1 MTASRRKTRLRLRSA
16 IAFCCGFAVLAP
28 VAQAD
33 APFSGFDP
41 VRMDAPRGDP
51 PATSPEL
58 QFQSAGAHL
67 NAVAY
72 LAAGAGPHPTVLLLH
87 GFPGNER
94 NLDLAQALRRAGWNV
109 FFFHYRGAWGSG
121 GEFSFGNALEDVSA
135 VVTTLREPGFA
146 RAYRVDPERIALL
159 GHSMGGAVALISAAE
174 LAEVRCV
181 ASLAG
186 ANLGA
191 LAERVSAS
199 PEAAKAAAAQ
209 FQSWGEGRVR
219 GVSGEAMVA
228 ELLANP
234 PRFTLT
240 QHAAMLAKKPTLL
253 VAGARDDVTP
263 PAAHHAPLV
272 AAIRAA
278 SGTLLNETT
287 LDSDHAFSEARIAL
301 ADTLIAWLASCRA
314 HSSGS

>member
-1 MTASRRKTRLRLRSA
+1 MALRSA
-16 IAFCCGFAVLAP
+16 LALCCGFALLAS
-28 VAQAD
+28 VAEAE
-33 APFSGFDP
+33 APGGFDP

-58 QFQSAGAHL
+58 QFQSEGFHL

-94 NLDLAQALRRAGWNV
+94 NLDLAQAIRRAGWNV
-109 FFFHYRGAWGSG
+109 FFFRYRGAWGSG
-121 GEFSFGNALEDVSA
+121 GEFSFGNALEDVRA
-135 VVTTLREPGFA
+135 VVTTLREPEFA
-146 RAYRVDPERIALL
+146 RAHRVDSARIALL

-199 PEAAKAAAAQ
+199 PEAAKAVAQ

-219 GVSGEAMVA
+219 GVSGEAMIA
-228 ELLANP
+228 ELLANRE
-234 PRFTLT
+234 RFTLT
-240 QHAAMLAKKPTLL
+240 RHAATLATKPTLL

-278 SGTLLNETT
+278 NGTLLEETT
-287 LDSDHAFSEARIAL
+287 LASDHAFSETRIAL
-301 ADTLIAWLASCRA
+301 ADTLVAWLASRRA
-314 HSSGS
+314 HIAGN

>member
-1 MTASRRKTRLRLRSA
+1 VALRSVVA
-16 IAFCCGFAVLAP
+16 LCCGFVVLAS
-28 VAQAD
+28 VSEAD
-33 APFSGFDP
+33 APLTGFDP

-58 QFQSAGAHL
+58 QFASEGAHL

-72 LAAGAGPHPTVLLLH
+72 LAAGVGPHPTVLLLH

-94 NLDLAQALRRAGWNV
+94 NLDLAQAIRRAGWNV

-135 VVTTLREPGFA
+135 VITTLREPAFA
-146 RAYRVDPERIALL
+146 MQYRVDPERIVLV

-174 LAEVRCV
+174 HADVRCV

-199 PEAAKAAAAQ
+199 PEAGKAAAAQ
-209 FQSWGEGRVR
+209 FRSWGEGRVR

-228 ELLANP
+228 ELLANRE
-234 PRFTLT
+234 RFTLT
-240 QHAAMLAKKPTLL
+240 HHAPMLAKKPTLL

-263 PAAHHAPLV
+263 PAAHHAPLA

-278 SGTLLNETT
+278 NGSLLDERT
-287 LDSDHAFSEARIAL
+287 LDSDHSFSETRIAL
-301 ADTLIAWLASCRA
+301 ADTLVEWLAICRA
-314 HSSGS
+314 HFERS